1 MILASFCYDDRALD
15 VRRAPAVL
23 EGVGASWQGVEA
35 DCDPH
40 PDPHRC
46 SDSVSEWVRV
56 GTLFFCFA
64 RLFLLFLDS
73 LGHRMYRWVRC
84 GARCGAMCRPV
95 GWAKMLVCWY

>member
-1 MILASFCYDDRALD
+1 MVYTCFVCYDDRALD

-46 SDSVSEWVRV
+46 SDSVSEWGRGSEWVHF
-56 GTLFFCFA
+56 FFCNCSFV
-64 RLFLLFLDS
+64 FVVPWFFSDTECT
-73 LGHRMYRWVRC
+73 GGC
-84 GARCGAMCRPV
+84 GARRGAMCRPV
-95 GWAKMLVCWY
+95 GWAKI